1 MVSARILK
9 GISDESR
16 AQMLSFKYGSYLVA
30 NLLLRK
36 KQHMHAY
43 DSWVSTPYTFADITV
58 ADQPYEEQKHYKPEM
73 GSVLT
78 IYQPYEP
85 GTAGRPL
92 LLGGDRNAFATSI
105 VTQMSKLVGTSIE
118 KDLDEVVLSRWG
130 HAMVVPTTGFF
141 GKVRKLNSTISGAY
155 TLAHCSS
162 QGLPSAESAIAA
174 ARQAVS
180 KALKSKHTT
189 YIHFPDTPLK
199 PQLES
204 ST

>member
-1 MVSARILK
+1 
-9 GISDESR
+9 
-16 AQMLSFKYGSYLVA
+16 
-30 NLLLRK
+30 
-36 KQHMHAY
+36 
-43 DSWVSTPYTFADITV
+43 
-58 ADQPYEEQKHYKPEM
+58 M

-105 VTQMSKLVGTSIE
+105 VSQMSKLLGSSVE
-118 KDLDEVVLSRWG
+118 QDLDEIVMSRWG
-130 HAMVVPTTGFF
+130 HAMAVPTTGFF
-141 GKVRKLNSTISGAY
+141 GKVHKLNSTISGAY
-155 TLAHCSS
+155 ALAHCSS
-162 QGLPSAESAIAA
+162 QGMASAEAAIAA

-189 YIHFPDTPLK
+189 YIHFPDTLQQ